1 MALSLNM
8 VPVVLKYFL
17 WKIWAKYHQ
26 LAVGPGISMLRACAR
41 SGSLRCCFVTN
52 EGNSKPCVSQKP
64 LSYSAVLH
72 TGPEMAE
79 YFLYWP
85 GTSCALKDEMF
96 TFAGSLELPTVQLA
110 GFACS
115 R

>member
-1 MALSLNM
+1 MAWSLNT

-26 LAVGPGISMLRACAR
+26 LAVGPGINMLRACAR
-41 SGSLRCCFVTN
+41 SGSLRCCCVTN

-64 LSYSAVLH
+64 LSYSAILH
-72 TGPEMAE
+72 IGPEVAE

-85 GTSCALKDEMF
+85 GTPHALKDELF
-96 TFAGSLELPTVQLA
+96 SCAGSLEQSTAQLA
-110 GFACS
+110 RTACS